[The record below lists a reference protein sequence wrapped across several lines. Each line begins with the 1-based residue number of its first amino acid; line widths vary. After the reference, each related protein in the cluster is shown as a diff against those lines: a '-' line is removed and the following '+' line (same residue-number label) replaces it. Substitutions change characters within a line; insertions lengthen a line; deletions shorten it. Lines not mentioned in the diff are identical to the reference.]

1 MDHCSHIQATAV
13 SKRSLQRI
21 VLLFTKIGLRQ
32 GRGGRAQSVGK
43 VVKEKHGSRERE
55 EAVEWDE

>member
-43 VVKEKHGSRERE
+43 VGKEKNDNRRKGK
-55 EAVEWDE
+55 

>member
-1 MDHCSHIQATAV
+1 MDHCSHVQAAAV

-43 VVKEKHGSRERE
+43 VGKENTTVLWKSR
-55 EAVEWDE
+55 